1 MNIDFSMNFIKN
13 NLYMKEKV
21 AFLVQELAIV
31 GTIQT
36 YLPVMKKLLLNL
48 QLQKKLRYNIKDRHL
63 TENLKK

>member
-1 MNIDFSMNFIKN
+1 
-13 NLYMKEKV
+13 MKEKV

-63 TENLKK
+63 TENSKK

>member
-48 QLQKKLRYNIKDRHL
+48 QL
-63 TENLKK
+63 

>member
-63 TENLKK
+63 TENSKK